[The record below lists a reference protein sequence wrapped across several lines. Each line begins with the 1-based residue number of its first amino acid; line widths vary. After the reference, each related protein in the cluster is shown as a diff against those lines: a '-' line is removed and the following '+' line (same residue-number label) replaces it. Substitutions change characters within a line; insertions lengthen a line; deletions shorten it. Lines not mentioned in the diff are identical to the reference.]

1 MHVWFVDA
9 YPLRST
15 TTLTPLRGPAAAATR
30 PPRRPRRKAGPITHG
45 RGTRHGLA
53 AVQTSRLIVL
63 ADFLHF
69 CKLASARRMAPPEWG
84 PLLDAA
90 APMLDKGFNPEKCGA
105 EHRYGPRAA
114 GSALRA
120 VAHAVYT
127 GQLGVGGG
135 RGGRRRD
142 DRDHSD
148 GNRSSA
154 SDDSDDS
161 SDGDAATQ
169 RPLARRREVDP
180 GQPRSPHSPHSPRG
194 DGGVAADVGASHEA
208 LAERVFAQIQHACFP
223 HADEDATAE
232 NDAMARAA
240 APAGADHVYFT
251 FDREP
256 AVFDD
261 VGGVELWKEFNEK
274 LKEGRLGR

>member
-9 YPLRST
+9 YRTAVDDDAHAAARAGGGRHAAAS
-15 TTLTPLRGPAAAATR
+15 AAAA
-30 PPRRPRRKAGPITHG
+30 KAGPITHG

-180 GQPRSPHSPHSPRG
+180 CQPRSPHSPRG